1 MIQLE
6 NREALGA
13 EFQELTDYVLRG
25 AKARG
30 ATAAEVNLNKGT
42 GLSVEVRM
50 GQVDKLQYHR
60 DQGASLTVYFGHK
73 KGYASSGDFS
83 RQALDDTLDAAC
95 RIARYTAEDEYNGL
109 ADPELMASEF
119 PNLDLYHPWDMD
131 ADRAIALAVQA
142 EDVARAH
149 DPRITNSEG
158 ASVDSYAGIGAY
170 ANSNGFCGV
179 DYGTRH
185 SLSCSV
191 VAQDGDSMQRDYW
204 YTTSCLPSGLEGAE
218 SVGLEAARRTVRRLG
233 GRSIPTCE
241 VPVLYVPELAR
252 GLVGHLV
259 SALGGGA
266 QYRKASF
273 LLDAVGKQVFPD
285 FIQLVENP
293 HLPRASGSR
302 AYDSEGVATRI
313 SDVIRDGKV
322 ERYFLG
328 SYSARKLGLKTTGN
342 AGGNGNLLLA
352 DTGASFTDLLQQMGR
367 GVLVT
372 ELIGSGINMITG
384 DYSRGA
390 AGFWVENGEI
400 QYPLEEIT
408 IASNLKDMYLG
419 IAAIG
424 NDTDRRGSIQ
434 TGSIL
439 VNRMTVAGQ

>member
-408 IASNLKDMYLG
+408 IASNLKDMYQG

>member
-1 MIQLE
+1 
-6 NREALGA
+6 
-13 EFQELTDYVLRG
+13 
-25 AKARG
+25 
-30 ATAAEVNLNKGT
+30 
-42 GLSVEVRM
+42 
-50 GQVDKLQYHR
+50 
-60 DQGASLTVYFGHK
+60 
-73 KGYASSGDFS
+73 
-83 RQALDDTLDAAC
+83 
-95 RIARYTAEDEYNGL
+95 
-109 ADPELMASEF
+109 
-119 PNLDLYHPWDMD
+119 
-131 ADRAIALAVQA
+131 
-142 EDVARAH
+142 
-149 DPRITNSEG
+149 
-158 ASVDSYAGIGAY
+158 
-170 ANSNGFCGV
+170 
-179 DYGTRH
+179 
-185 SLSCSV
+185 
-191 VAQDGDSMQRDYW
+191 MQRDYW

>member
-218 SVGLEAARRTVRRLG
+218 AVGLEAARRTVRRLG